1 MGKYGWNKN
10 LSMTCLANFGND
22 SGLLLLNS
30 AGFEMGRPSVQVGP
44 VGNDMGAAQGKSKV
58 DGKGI
63 SLNNREFVSTDL
75 AVSSYQPEKGMKD
88 DLLEAIDTLTPVDP
102 NPAQG

>member
-10 LSMTCLANFGND
+10 LSMTCLAN
-22 SGLLLLNS
+22 S
-30 AGFEMGRPSVQVGP
+30 AMTRVFCCSIALVLKW
-44 VGNDMGAAQGKSKV
+44 AAQAYRSDPLATIWGQLKEVEV

-63 SLNNREFVSTDL
+63 SLNNREFVCTDL

-88 DLLEAIDTLTPVDP
+88 DLFEAIDTLTPVDP
-102 NPAQG
+102 NPAQE